1 MLKEKTCFLF
11 KWISLKM
18 LGQSFNPKFL
28 HPIIESDE
36 GIWEINQSFV
46 SGLTSFELYSG
57 VQRFIKFNVPP
68 QDFFGLL
75 HELVHLSGGRQ
86 LVLDPAVLESYLH
99 ELVELTKDRNPFY
112 YKSEFL
118 PSPYIVQ
125 PTDLINPHSGLQEED
140 NSQTTHQLNL
150 IWLASHIALVET
162 ILRIYLSNII
172 TSTKLIS
179 AISTITGY
187 PLDEYS
193 IKGLQGADGALFW
206 LVIVAARTV
215 TILGINDC
223 TEWLTSHL
231 LDKKKPNDAESSV
244 SSNNSMYTVNTDSL
258 KESADKFLRGLAM
271 ANLVALT
278 FHFYCPELAPFD
290 DFLFNFPPTGEME
303 PVASHH
309 NARTVALI
317 CQKNVDLYNVLY
329 LMPDSCNGNEIR
341 LSDSGS
347 TTLNTLNL
355 LGFCSQGL
363 ARSPT
368 HRRLQHA
375 AMAGELFVW
384 FTSRVPNREIPS
396 LIPLDVNS
404 TNYSHEIVTEQF
416 QDLVKKELSGS
427 NCAKSDILDNG
438 VINMI
443 PLDQLNSDSNSVS
456 GQGTYRLDETSTGY
470 QREQQQQ
477 HQQSKKTTSYFIRS
491 KTIRLN
497 KNSLDVEKLNSKL
510 NELSTKQLVNSKTG
524 GIYFP
529 DDIQN
534 EENKQDDVEDQNTSH
549 RVLTKWNP
557 LEALFKHNII
567 NERHE
572 IFNNIPSTENHVAE
586 TECTEHH
593 SPEVISYCPVPD
605 YQVPIT
611 THGNVFNL
619 KSTNVESASVT
630 TVTKS
635 QCLKGNSVGD
645 DTHKTYSSQVLDI
658 KSIKHG
664 RSLSHNRM
672 LPMHSSFQHKSQK
685 YPNFCPSRRSCYQ
698 IYHTH
703 NHQTDKH
710 DKNNQFVYRHHR
722 SHRKRSFTPNNVDG
736 YSDSDLN
743 TLYYRVGD
751 IEYSST
757 DYFSSSE
764 QSMDDTTENP
774 NEIIHPN
781 FSNQKRDDRHSILVG
796 NENSRRALVQNKVR
810 KSYRRGR
817 SKRRQ
822 GNTLET
828 ITQPYFY
835 GTVPT
840 QHQVHCVYPYEA
852 VNPKE
857 YTDIHCLPYTP
868 VQPAYIRS
876 PFIPNTLNPN
886 SLYTANQSRFIGS
899 PTFPVISPL
908 YNTNPLSSSYP
919 NNTDQLLVFN
929 SNEQNILIS
938 ESNNHHTHTIT
949 EPVMPNQSTNL
960 ITENCSPVT
969 IQNQQEYS
977 TYSILQHKTTSN
989 QSTTISNNSS
999 VIQLPVYYS
1008 QAESFFIPFET
1019 NSSNVSSTY
1028 HHKYKLKSKYLI
1040 NKSKNKL
1047 LIDQKSL
1054 HNNFQSDSAVNNLD
1068 DTSLEP
1074 VNSLIAIT
1082 KLENDQLLDSNR
1094 ITSSS
1099 DPTEQLQNNIHT
1111 TSGDQYLDNNCESHN
1126 PEKQTQE
1133 HAHLKIDSILPA
1145 YLEKRSMKA
1154 YEKELNNSDNSK
1166 SSSGKSQIIS
1176 KIKDNSLKSVE
1187 NFVNTSKVGILN
1199 QQRRTASVSR
1209 TIGVVKPNFNGGR
1222 RRYTQDEL
1230 SLSNIDSQSNTIGDG
1245 SSNDLKLFVQ
1255 LKTKSNRRA
1264 ISNALNYCCLA
1275 GPVNET
1281 AKRTAL
1287 EALGCSDGKHFM
1299 ILLKSQCQYSGLYNY
1314 LPVVE
1319 KAIRI
1324 SGTGPSKIE
1333 NNMVDKYYK
1342 YDSGLKRFIEINSTS
1357 HMSTVVDAILLH
1369 GRSRSTTK
1377 SYTTQTINSIKC
1389 PIHGK

>member
-28 HPIIESDE
+28 YPIIESDE
-36 GIWEINQSFV
+36 GLWEINQSFV
-46 SGLTSFELYSG
+46 SGLTSFELYLG
-57 VQRFIKFNVPP
+57 IHRFINFKVPP

-75 HELVHLSGGRQ
+75 DELMHLSGGRQ
-86 LVLDPAVLESYLH
+86 LVLDPAVLESYLQ
-99 ELVELTKDRNPFY
+99 ELVEPTTDRNPFY
-112 YKSEFL
+112 YKSDFSQ
-118 PSPYIVQ
+118 SPYAVQ
-125 PTDLINPHSGLQEED
+125 PTDLTNPHPGLQEED
-140 NSQTTHQLNL
+140 NSHTTHQLNL
-150 IWLASHIALVET
+150 LWLASHIALIET

-172 TSTKLIS
+172 TSTKLLS
-179 AISTITGY
+179 AISTITGC

-206 LVIVAARTV
+206 LVSVAARTA

-231 LDKKKPNDAESSV
+231 FDKKKLNDAESPV
-244 SSNNSMYTVNTDSL
+244 SSNNAMYTANTDSL

-290 DFLFNFPPTGEME
+290 DFFFNFPSTGEME
-303 PVASHH
+303 AVASHH
-309 NARTVALI
+309 NARAVALI
-317 CQKNVDLYNVLY
+317 CQKNVDLYNVLN
-329 LMPDSCNGNEIR
+329 LMPDSCNGNEIQ

-375 AMAGELFVW
+375 ALAGELFVY

-396 LIPLDVNS
+396 LIPLDVDS
-404 TNYSHEIVTEQF
+404 TNYPHEIVAEQF
-416 QDLVKKELSGS
+416 QDSIKRELIGS
-427 NCAKSDILDNG
+427 NCVTSDINDNE

-456 GQGTYRLDETSTGY
+456 GQGTYRLDETSTEH
-470 QREQQQQ
+470 QRERQQQPR
-477 HQQSKKTTSYFIRS
+477 QSGKTTSYFIRS

-529 DDIQN
+529 DNIYN
-534 EENKQDDVEDQNTSH
+534 EENKQDDVENQNTS
-549 RVLTKWNP
+549 RSILTKWNP
-557 LEALFKHNII
+557 LEALFKHNVI
-567 NERHE
+567 NEPYE

-586 TECTEHH
+586 TECIGHCN
-593 SPEVISYCPVPD
+593 PEVMSYCPVPD

-619 KSTNVESASVT
+619 KCTNDESVNVT

-635 QCLKGNSVGD
+635 QRLKGNPVGD
-645 DTHKTYSSQVLDI
+645 DTHKDYSSQVLNI
-658 KSIKHG
+658 KPVKHG

-672 LPMHSSFQHKSQK
+672 LPIHSSFQHKSRR
-685 YPNFCPSRRSCYQ
+685 YTNFYPSRRSCYQ
-698 IYHTH
+698 IYHTS
-703 NHQTDKH
+703 NHKTDQH
-710 DKNNQFVYRHHR
+710 DKNNRFVDCHYR
-722 SHRKRSFTPNNVDG
+722 SLRKRNFTPNNVDG

-743 TLYYRVGD
+743 TVYYRVGD
-751 IEYSST
+751 GEYSST
-757 DYFSSSE
+757 DYSSSSE

-774 NEIIHPN
+774 NEILYPN
-781 FSNQKRDDRHSILVG
+781 NSNQKRHDRHPNLVG
-796 NENSRRALVQNKVR
+796 NENSRRVLIQNITR

-822 GNTLET
+822 RNTSE
-828 ITQPYFY
+828 IINQPYFY
-835 GTVPT
+835 GTVPV
-840 QHQVHCVYPYEA
+840 QHQVCCVHPCEA
-852 VNPKE
+852 VSPKD
-857 YTDIHCLPYTP
+857 YADIHCLPYTP
-868 VQPAYIRS
+868 VQPTYIHS
-876 PFIPNTLNPN
+876 PFIANTLNPN
-886 SLYTANQSRFIGS
+886 SLYTTNQPRFIGS

-908 YNTNPLSSSYP
+908 YNTNPLSFSYP
-919 NNTDQLLVFN
+919 NNTDQLSAFN
-929 SNEQNILIS
+929 SNEQNILVS
-938 ESNNHHTHTIT
+938 ESINHTAHIMA
-949 EPVMPNQSTNL
+949 EPVMTNQSTNL
-960 ITENCSPVT
+960 TTENCSPVT
-969 IQNQQEYS
+969 SQNQPEYS
-977 TYSILQHKTTSN
+977 SCSVLQHKATSN
-989 QSTTISNNSS
+989 QHTTISTNSS

-1019 NSSNVSSTY
+1019 NSSNVSSTF
-1028 HHKYKLKSKYLI
+1028 HHKNKLMSKYLI
-1040 NKSKNKL
+1040 NKSKNEL
-1047 LIDQKSL
+1047 SIDQKPV
-1054 HNNFQSDSAVNNLD
+1054 HNNFTSDSAVHNLD
-1068 DTSLEP
+1068 DVSLKP
-1074 VNSLIAIT
+1074 VSSLISIT
-1082 KLENDQLLDSNR
+1082 KLENHQLSDSNK

-1099 DPTEQLQNNIHT
+1099 DSTEQLQNNIHAI
-1111 TSGDQYLDNNCESHN
+1111 SGGQYPDNNCELHK

-1133 HAHLKIDSILPA
+1133 HTRLRRDSILPA

-1154 YEKELNNSDNSK
+1154 HEKEINNSDNSR

-1176 KIKDNSLKSVE
+1176 KINDNSLKSTE
-1187 NFVNTSKVGILN
+1187 NSVNISKVVIPN

-1209 TIGVVKPNFNGGR
+1209 TIGVVKPHFNGGR

-1230 SLSNIDSQSNTIGDG
+1230 SLLNIDSQSNTIEDG

-1342 YDSGLKRFIEINSTS
+1342 L
-1357 HMSTVVDAILLH
+1357 V
-1369 GRSRSTTK
+1369 
-1377 SYTTQTINSIKC
+1377 
-1389 PIHGK
+1389 